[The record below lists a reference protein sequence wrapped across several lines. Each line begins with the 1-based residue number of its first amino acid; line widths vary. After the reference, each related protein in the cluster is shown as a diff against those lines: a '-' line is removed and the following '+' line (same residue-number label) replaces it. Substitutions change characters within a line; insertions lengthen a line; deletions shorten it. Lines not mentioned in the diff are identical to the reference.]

1 MKQIQWC
8 SGVVVMSVQRE
19 RSQRMDVL
27 TTLLIGLMALFGEVP
42 QPEVDRV
49 CEEREVALE
58 RALEGWERE
67 IIKAH
72 LANDRLKAATP
83 EERLSIPDYKKVI
96 YFRLGS
102 LSSKLDLSLKK
113 VSTDAGVRLRNLKRR
128 AGFDANILPAKKPAQ
143 SDANRKAKV
152 NNIEIVLT
160 QGDWFAVY
168 GKNKLFSGSTTR
180 R

>member
-1 MKQIQWC
+1 MKA
-8 SGVVVMSVQRE
+8 
-19 RSQRMDVL
+19 DV
-27 TTLLIGLMALFGEVP
+27 IIFVLMAVFGDVP
-42 QPEVDRV
+42 QPEVDRA
-49 CEEREVALE
+49 CEEREMALE
-58 RALEGWERE
+58 RTLEGWERE
-67 IIKAH
+67 VIKAH
-72 LANDRLKAATP
+72 PANARLKAATP

-102 LSSKLDLSLKK
+102 LSSKLDLSLNK
-113 VSTDAGVRLRNLKRR
+113 VSSDAGVRLRNLKRR